1 MFVTFSIL
9 FFSNYCELKTVVHI
23 IRLKK
28 EQISYEDYFDVYQT
42 VSDSGLTIRA
52 VQTIQDINCFYALF
66 EITAED
72 EEMQIVP
79 GSNMS
84 FSIDYQ
90 GKENPFSMLGCSFVD
105 ENRQKVS
112 NSRYYEIF
120 GTKAD
125 TNKEDLNMTI

>member
-1 MFVTFSIL
+1 M
-9 FFSNYCELKTVVHI
+9 KTVVHI